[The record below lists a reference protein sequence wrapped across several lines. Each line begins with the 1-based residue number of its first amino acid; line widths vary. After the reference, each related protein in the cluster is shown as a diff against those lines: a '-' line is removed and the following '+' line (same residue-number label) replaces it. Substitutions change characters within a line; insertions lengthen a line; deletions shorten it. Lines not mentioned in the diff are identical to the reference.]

1 MIIINASNIDSIEA
15 MQQSPERVARW
26 VASASNK
33 LVARLIATID
43 AAPGY
48 VQKRYPVQ
56 QCREAATREL
66 AMRVQY
72 HVVIA

>member
-1 MIIINASNIDSIEA
+1 MTEKN
-15 MQQSPERVARW
+15 
-26 VASASNK
+26 
-33 LVARLIATID
+33 
-43 AAPGY
+43 
-48 VQKRYPVQ
+48 KRYPVQ